1 MKLNR
6 KEKFLYILSLAS
18 SLLLSSRCQEK
29 QKYFR
34 NISKTDWPFEKHSQA
49 FWLKIPPTIKV
60 MKALRSLKNAY
71 TELNLSWRRSLS
83 SRNQSTNLLRKLID
97 WFLYDIP
104 PSWKSWTDV
113 NDLNDI
119 FNNKREPFSA
129 YIRSSFQIDNT
140 VTQTMLEICS
150 NSDKIRQAGV
160 YDVFLDLYC

>member
-1 MKLNR
+1 MHVICLWSSRRPVIDYFHSINTSVFRVWLCNGCIFLLVNGRMKLNR
-6 KEKFLYILSLAS
+6 KTEFLYILNLAS

-34 NISKTDWPFEKHSQA
+34 NISKADWPFEKHSQA

-97 WFLYDIP
+97 WFLYDR
-104 PSWKSWTDV
+104 
-113 NDLNDI
+113 DL
-119 FNNKREPFSA
+119 RHE
-129 YIRSSFQIDNT
+129 R
-140 VTQTMLEICS
+140 VE
-150 NSDKIRQAGV
+150 
-160 YDVFLDLYC
+160 